1 MISYVMNKKELISK
15 ISQSTCMTK
24 KEIDL
29 VLTTALEIIMD
40 SVSEGEKVQLV
51 GFGSFYTYKKILR
64 KNNIS
69 LENTMLVSAI
79 KFSSGKFFK
88 EKVNVS

>member
-1 MISYVMNKKELISK
+1 MNKKELINK
-15 ISQSTCMTK
+15 VSQSTCMTK

-29 VLTTALEIIMD
+29 VLTTTLETIMD
-40 SVSEGEKVQLV
+40 VVSEGEKVQLV

-64 KNNIS
+64 KANIS
-69 LENTMLVSAI
+69 LENHVIISAI

>member
-1 MISYVMNKKELISK
+1 MNKKELINK
-15 ISQSTCMTK
+15 VSQSTCMTK

-29 VLTTALEIIMD
+29 VLTTTLETIMD
-40 SVSEGEKVQLV
+40 VVSEGEKVQLV

-64 KNNIS
+64 KANIS
-69 LENTMLVSAI
+69 LENHVIISAI

-88 EKVNVS
+88 EKGNVS